1 MFSKVLARLKMCLKV
16 VRILILSKDLRLILE
31 FSVQATDLWSLLSA
45 Q

>member
-1 MFSKVLARLKMCLKV
+1 MFSKVLARLKMCSKV
-16 VRILILSKDLRLILE
+16 VRILMLSKDFRLILE